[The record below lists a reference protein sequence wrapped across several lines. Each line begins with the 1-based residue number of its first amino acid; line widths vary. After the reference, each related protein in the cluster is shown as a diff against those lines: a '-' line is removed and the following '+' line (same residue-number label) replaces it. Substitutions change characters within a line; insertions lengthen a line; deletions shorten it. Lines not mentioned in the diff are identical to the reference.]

1 MGVTKIMYPMK
12 IEHVDDCGNGWGW
25 SIVSNGDD
33 SFELALFNRG
43 VMMDCNPVFKGDV
56 YRADWIQINSVL
68 DEIVLLPTWEKV

>member
-1 MGVTKIMYPMK
+1 MSKVQYENFRIGVFPFKNTLGEDKMYPMK

-43 VMMDCNPVFKGDV
+43 IMMDCNPVFKGDV
-56 YRADWIQINSVL
+56 YR
-68 DEIVLLPTWEKV
+68 